1 MKEMKEVIK
10 GTLPN
15 KKDVL
20 RPKKEPVAKAPK
32 APKQPIVETPKEC
45 VCAQTSTEPTLVET
59 MKIISKGGIIQDI
72 STTSPLHILAFVLLI
87 PAAIIAIPGFLL
99 LLLSDHLKED

>member
-20 RPKKEPVAKAPK
+20 RPTKTPVAKAPK
-32 APKQPIVETPKEC
+32 APKQPIVEVE
-45 VCAQTSTEPTLVET
+45 AEPTLIET
-59 MKIISKGGIIQDI
+59 VKTISKGGIIQDI
-72 STTSPLHILAFVLLI
+72 SSSSPLHILAFVLLI

-99 LLLSDHLKED
+99 LLLADHLKED

>member
-20 RPKKEPVAKAPK
+20 RPKKEPVAKTQK
-32 APKQPIVETPKEC
+32 QPKQPIVE
-45 VCAQTSTEPTLVET
+45 AEPTLVET
-59 MKIISKGGIIQDI
+59 VKTISKGGIIQE
-72 STTSPLHILAFVLLI
+72 SSTSPLHILAFVLLI
-87 PAAIIAIPGFLL
+87 PAAIIAIPGFCLL
-99 LLLSDHLKED
+99 LLADHLKED